1 MNVAEIFR
9 RITAALD
16 QAGIPYM
23 LTGSFASAYYGV
35 PRSSQDIDLII
46 EATPARLHTFIQLLP
61 SGEYYADLEL
71 ALEAQKRQSLFNVID
86 LLAGWKI
93 DLIFRK
99 SRPFSE
105 EEFGRRQQVVLQGFA
120 IFAASAEDVVVAKLE
135 WAGTISPAHRGR
147 CRNSRNALGFP
158 GPRIFGKMDPGTG
171 AGDAME
177 RRAARGWDVSLTL
190 DQILRYDRALQKK
203 FDWALQRACRML

>member
-1 MNVAEIFR
+1 MNVAEVFR

-23 LTGSFASAYYGV
+23 LTGSFASSYYGV

-46 EATPARLHTFIQLLP
+46 EATPAQLQTFIQLLP
-61 SGEYYADLEL
+61 SREYYADLDM
-71 ALEAQKRQSLFNVID
+71 ALEARKHQSLFNVID
-86 LLAGWKI
+86 LLRGWKI

-135 WAGTISPAHRGR
+135 WAKRAQ
-147 CRNSRNALGFP
+147 SR
-158 GPRIFGKMDPGTG
+158 RHTEDV
-171 AGDAME
+171 AG
-177 RRAARGWDVSLTL
+177 
-190 DQILRYDRALQKK
+190 ILRMRWDSLDHAYLEKWIVELELQAE
-203 FDWALQRACRML
+203 WNEARHAAGL

>member
-1 MNVAEIFR
+1 MNVAEVFR

-16 QAGIPYM
+16 QSGIPYM

-46 EATPARLHTFIQLLP
+46 EATPERLQTFIQLLP
-61 SGEYYADLEL
+61 SSEYYADLEM
-71 ALEAQKRQSLFNVID
+71 ALEARTRQSLFNVID
-86 LLAGWKI
+86 LLTGWKI

-105 EEFGRRQQVVLQGFA
+105 EEFGRRKQVVLQGFA

-135 WAGTISPAHRGR
+135 WAKLAQSQRHIEDVAGILRMRWASLDHAYLEKWIVE
-147 CRNSRNALGFP
+147 LGLP
-158 GPRIFGKMDPGTG
+158 TEWE
-171 AGDAME
+171 DA
-177 RRAARGWDVSLTL
+177 RRAAG
-190 DQILRYDRALQKK
+190 
-203 FDWALQRACRML
+203 M